1 MTLTDIINDMK
12 KMDELEI
19 KPLGYV
25 PKFNFKINY
34 KKNIQKETPMFVTG
48 YKAKLAEISAFFK
61 RKWVITKDFFRE
73 KYYNMFPKVEIYI

>member
-1 MTLTDIINDMK
+1 MTLADIIENME
-12 KMDELEI
+12 KMDKLEV
-19 KPLGYV
+19 KLYN

>member
-1 MTLTDIINDMK
+1 MTLKDIIEDME
-12 KMDELEI
+12 KMDKLEV
-19 KPLGYV
+19 KLYN

-48 YKAKLAEISAFFK
+48 YKAIVDTIYASLK

-73 KYYNMFPKVEIYI
+73 KYYNMFPKVKIYI